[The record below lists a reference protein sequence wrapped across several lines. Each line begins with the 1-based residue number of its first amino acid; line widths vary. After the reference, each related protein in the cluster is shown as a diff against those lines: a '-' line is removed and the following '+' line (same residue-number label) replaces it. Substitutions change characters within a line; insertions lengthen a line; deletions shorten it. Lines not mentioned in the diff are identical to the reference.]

1 MSVKT
6 YQQEY
11 AGLNMVFDEHTGES
25 KVWKELQDK
34 ALEKLDELGLLKDV
48 DSAKIVDLEQWKLGK
63 TILRKKGTRPIVE
76 A

>member
-1 MSVKT
+1 MKT
-6 YQQEY
+6 HQQEY
-11 AGLNMVFDEHTGES
+11 AGLNTVFDEHTGES
-25 KVWKELQDK
+25 KVRKEWKDK